1 MIDYKFESEKNRKA
15 FLYTLAIM
23 ALLLLIAFF
32 VKWQNPLPPQPI
44 AQDLIEINLGN
55 FDEGD
60 GEVQPLIKG
69 EKAPDAESNPEPT
82 PPAPPTEQEETM
94 PPPVEESDDED
105 AAPISKP
112 VVKTTTP
119 KPISPKPSTPVVAAN
134 PKPTPNNSNPTPKPQ
149 KPKVAGYGGPTDGK
163 GNGATE
169 DNGYKYQGKKPGGT
183 GDAGDPNGNPD
194 SYGKDRGG
202 RTGGKINGP
211 SVTKGDRK
219 IVSAK
224 SYNFTDELDKATI
237 YAFIKVGPD
246 GRGSFAGFDKGSTSR
261 TPAYSS
267 AIGRYLPS
275 ITFDKADHE
284 SIVTVRFNF
293 NVN

>member
-1 MIDYKFESEKNRKA
+1 MIDYKFESDKNRKS
-15 FLYTLAIM
+15 LIYTLLIM
-23 ALLLLIAFF
+23 AILLLIAFF
-32 VKWQNPLPPQPI
+32 IKWRIPEPPAPL

-60 GEVQPLIKG
+60 GEIQPLIKG
-69 EKAPDAESNPEPT
+69 EKAPDGESNPEPT
-82 PPAPPTEQEETM
+82 PPTPENAPKETTT
-94 PPPVEESDDED
+94 PPLEESDDED

-119 KPISPKPSTPVVAAN
+119 KPITTKPSTPVVSAKTNTTSNQQTA
-134 PKPTPNNSNPTPKPQ
+134 PKP
-149 KPKVAGYGGPTDGK
+149 KPKIAGYGGPKTGT

-169 DNGYKYQGKKPGGT
+169 DNGYKYQGKKPGGK

-194 SYGKDRGG
+194 SYGDTRGG
-202 RTGGKINGP
+202 RPGGKISGP
-211 SVTKGDRK
+211 SVTKGDRR
-219 IVSAK
+219 IVNSKA
-224 SYNFTDELDKATI
+224 YTFTDELDKATI

-261 TPAYSS
+261 SAAYSS